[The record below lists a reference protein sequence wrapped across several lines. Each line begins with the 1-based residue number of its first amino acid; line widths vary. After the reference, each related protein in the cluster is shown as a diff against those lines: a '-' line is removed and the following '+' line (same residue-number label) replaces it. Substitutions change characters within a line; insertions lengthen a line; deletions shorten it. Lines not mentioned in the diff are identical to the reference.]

1 MTDHFLGYD
10 RGDGIY
16 GIRNHTLVLS
26 TVTCANHVT
35 NRIAFATGTIPIT
48 HTNGCLQ
55 IGEDLELTNRTI
67 LGCARN
73 PNVGAVLFVG
83 LGCEQ
88 TPIKELASSVTGKP
102 CDYLIIQEAGGTK
115 NAIKVG
121 TEIVNDMKA
130 AIADTARTPAPISTL
145 RIGLKCGGSDYT
157 TAIASNPAV
166 GVASDLLVDARAA
179 VFLTETTGFPGSEH
193 ILARHAVNDDVARQ
207 IYRIVDRYRDEIIVH
222 FHKDF
227 SDGNPSPGNIQGG
240 ITTLVEK
247 SIGTIK
253 KAGNHPIQ
261 GVIEFAGDVTHKT
274 GVWIMDTP
282 GHDVFSVSGPAAG
295 GAHLNLFTTGRGSP
309 LGNAIN
315 PVIKICGNPETFEAM
330 SENMDINAGLIMT
343 GEKTIEQVGEEIYQ
357 MVLEVAGGKLTKAEE
372 LEHWEFAIP
381 RIGSTL

>member
-1 MTDHFLGYD
+1 MRTFMGYP
-10 RGDGIY
+10 RANGRV
-16 GIRNHTLVLS
+16 GIRNYVVVLS

-35 NRIAFATGTIPIT
+35 ERIAMQTGAIPIT

-55 IGEDLELTNRTI
+55 FGDDLELTIRTI
-67 LGCARN
+67 RGCAN
-73 PNVGAVLFVG
+73 SPNVGAVLLVG

-88 TPIKELASSVTGKP
+88 TPIKALANSVEGKP
-102 CDYLIIQEAGGTK
+102 CKYLIIQEVGGTR
-115 NAIKVG
+115 NAIQRG
-121 TEIVNDMKA
+121 REIIQQLQAEA
-130 AIADTARTPAPISTL
+130 AQATRQEMAFSAL
-145 RIGLKCGGSDYT
+145 RVGLKCGGSDYT

-166 GVASDLLVDARAA
+166 GAASDLLVEAGAG
-179 VFLTETTGFPGSEH
+179 VLLTETTGFPGSEH
-193 ILARHAVNDDVARQ
+193 ILAQNAINEEVARQ
-207 IYRIVDRYRDEIIVH
+207 IYQIVDRYGSEIKTH
-222 FHKDF
+222 FNKEF

-253 KAGNHPIQ
+253 KSGQYPIQ
-261 GVIEFAGDVTHKT
+261 GVLEFADDVTDKT

-315 PVIKICGNPETFEAM
+315 PVIKICGNPQTFHKME
-330 SENMDINAGLIMT
+330 ENMDVNAGTIML
-343 GEKTIEQVGEEIYQ
+343 GERSIEQVGQEIFELVQ
-357 MVLEVAGGKLTKAEE
+357 EVANGRQTQAEI